1 MKVKPQ
7 DPYLLLKKYVKPI
20 VPGKLILSKEEQHNN
35 WGVVVE
41 GERANQI
48 VQIKPFSK
56 IAVDG
61 SDELFLVK
69 EEDILAFIVE

>member
-1 MKVKPQ
+1 MKITPNH
-7 DPYLLLKKYVKPI
+7 PYTLLKKYVKPVI
-20 VPGKLILSKEEQHNN
+20 PGKLILSKEEQHNN
-35 WGVVVE
+35 WGVMVE
-41 GERANQI
+41 GDRANQI

-69 EEDILAFIVE
+69 EEDILAFIQE